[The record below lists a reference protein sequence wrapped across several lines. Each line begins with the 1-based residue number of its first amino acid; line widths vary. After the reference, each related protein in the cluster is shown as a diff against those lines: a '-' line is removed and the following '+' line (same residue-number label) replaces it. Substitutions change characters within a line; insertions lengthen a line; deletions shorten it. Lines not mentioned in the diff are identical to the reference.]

1 MIRQGR
7 GGAHSTAATGAWVLL
22 GVITLPLLW
31 LFRRPLALLVIS
43 AAVATALAPL
53 VAALALWLI
62 VLPLAGQIVELI
74 VAAPALAA
82 QAEAWVRPLQL
93 LFNISR
99 QQVAPNLARQAS
111 ALLLAVPTTVAG
123 VLVDLGLI
131 LFMSVYLLIES
142 PRIEKGFL
150 SLFPHDRRDRVR
162 EMAQAMGGYLRATAI
177 NGAIVAVLT
186 YVGLLLIGVN
196 FPLIFALL
204 SGAMEFVPLIGP
216 TIAAVPVVIVAF
228 LQAPLTGRLA
238 LAFMIGV
245 QPTTGGQRDHAEHH
259 AQPNGP
265 FAATGAG
272 CAFRGWRSR
281 WADLRRRVDPAAALR
296 VFRVAGH
303 CACHSPGHRRGVTRL
318 RARQREKG

>member
-93 LFNISR
+93 PFNISR

-162 EMAQAMGGYLRATAI
+162 EIAQAMGGYLRATAI
-177 NGAIVAVLT
+177 DGAIVAVLT

-245 QPTTGGQRDHAEHH
+245 QQLEGNVIMPNTMRSQTDLSRLLALVALSAGGAV
-259 AQPNGP
+259 G
-265 FAATGAG
+265 GLI
-272 CAFRGWRSR
+272 CAVVAIPPPRCACF
-281 WADLRRRVDPAAALR
+281 ALR
-296 VFRVAGH
+296 VIAP
-303 CACHSPGHRRGVTRL
+303 AIRRGAGAV
-318 RARQREKG
+318 